1 MTSSRPAWDTWDS
14 VWENKNEKQ
23 HITLWRIFL
32 KVCFL
37 LLSYQHWVL
46 CEFKIDLFRLVFMCM
61 YDWGFLCAPR
71 ACRCSWSPEGGDIF
85 PQTGVTAVMRH
96 SLWVLRS
103 EPQSSLRTLN
113 HWTMSC
119 CVVFWDRISF
129 CITGCPET
137 PGVDQTSLRLI
148 GICLLLPQVL
158 ASKGRATTL
167 SLRYLI
173 YPWHIWR
180 KEISYLGS
188 LSTRKK
194 DKTEFALRA
203 EGRRWQHS
211 RGLRCWQVLSPHQ
224 VLLSPFQHRH
234 RKRRDTWSFHT
245 QELFC
250 LWLFPCTQEGKACY
264 KVNESFSSCFCL
276 TETVSGRHS
285 FFAVPEDC

>member
-1 MTSSRPAWDTWDS
+1 
-14 VWENKNEKQ
+14 
-23 HITLWRIFL
+23 
-32 KVCFL
+32 
-37 LLSYQHWVL
+37 
-46 CEFKIDLFRLVFMCM
+46 MCM

-71 ACRCSWSPEGGDIF
+71 AYRCSWSPEGGDIF

-119 CVVFWDRISF
+119 CVVFWDRVSF

-148 GICLLLPQVL
+148 GICLLLLQVL

-194 DKTEFALRA
+194 DKTEFALIA

-211 RGLRCWQVLSPHQ
+211 QGSRCWQVLSPTRYCCHHSSIDTVREETLGPSTPRNFSAFDCFP
-224 VLLSPFQHRH
+224 VL
-234 RKRRDTWSFHT
+234 RK
-245 QELFC
+245 
-250 LWLFPCTQEGKACY
+250 GKPTT
-264 KVNESFSSCFCL
+264 K
-276 TETVSGRHS
+276 
-285 FFAVPEDC
+285 